1 MIYEL
6 RIYDIIP
13 NRREALYERFKQ
25 GALRLLAKHGF
36 RIVDM
41 WEPTD
46 GQEKLIYL
54 LEWHDEKERAELW
67 NAFRHDAEWQQLKT
81 NTEGE
86 GAMVTRM
93 DHLLLGSLPFAP
105 HRIADRKSS

>member
-1 MIYEL
+1 
-6 RIYDIIP
+6 
-13 NRREALYERFKQ
+13 
-25 GALRLLAKHGF
+25 
-36 RIVDM
+36 M

-54 LEWHDEKERAELW
+54 LEWHDEKERAERW

-93 DHLLLGSLPFAP
+93 DYLLLGSLPFAP